1 MKHNSFQIPAGC
13 GKAFCL
19 TKNQKIKLKNTFGE
33 QVVDAW
39 ALNVDD
45 ITEFLSTHHTR
56 SCLEKLA
63 PKVGDHIYSN
73 KRRSIMTL
81 LEDTSPGIHDMLL
94 SACDNER
101 YRLLGHKG
109 YHANCADNF
118 INSLAA
124 LGYNLSYLP
133 SPWNIFENVTI
144 SIGGMLKIAPPLV
157 KAGDYIVL
165 KAEIDLIVIFSACPM
180 DIAPTNGLNGQ
191 ITGVE
196 FEII

>member
-1 MKHNSFQIPAGC
+1 MEKHFA
-13 GKAFCL
+13 L
-19 TKNQKIKLKNTFGE
+19 QKIKKLILKNTFGD

-39 ALNVDD
+39 ALNIDD
-45 ITEFLSTHHTR
+45 IIEFLSTHHTR

-101 YRLLGHKG
+101 YQLLGHKG

-118 INSLAA
+118 YNSLAA

-144 SIGGMLKIAPPLV
+144 SIDGKLKIPPPS
-157 KAGDYIVL
+157 L
-165 KAEIDLIVIFSACPM
+165 KQGTI
-180 DIAPTNGLNGQ
+180 
-191 ITGVE
+191 
-196 FEII
+196 